1 MGERIGELAALGTA
15 VCWTF
20 TALAFESAGR
30 RVGSLPVNLIRLVV
44 AFVFLSLFGWVRR
57 GLPLP
62 LDATPH
68 AWGWLSLSAL
78 VGFCIGDLC
87 LFRAFV
93 LLGARLSVL
102 LMSLVPPLTAA
113 IGWAFLHERLSRLD
127 MVAMAVTI
135 SGVTWVASERKRGA
149 AGAVAGH
156 RLSGLLLGLGG
167 AVGQAVGLILS
178 KYGMAGYDA
187 FAATQIRVAAGILGF
202 TAIFTVGGV
211 WPKVRAALRDRP
223 AMLRTGLGGFFG
235 PFLGVSLSLVAV
247 QHTLSG
253 VAATIMGIVPVLI
266 IPPSVLILKERISSR
281 AIAGA
286 LLAVSGTV
294 LLFLR

>member
-1 MGERIGELAALGTA
+1 MESRIGELAALGTA
-15 VCWTF
+15 ICWTF

-30 RVGSLPVNLIRLVV
+30 RVGSLPVNIIRLFV
-44 AFVFLSLFGWVRR
+44 AFVFLALFGWIRR

-62 LDATPH
+62 LDASSG

-78 VGFCIGDLC
+78 AGFCVGDLC

-93 LLGARLSVL
+93 LLGARLAVL
-102 LMSLVPPLTAA
+102 VMSLVPPLTAL
-113 IGWAFLHERLSRLD
+113 IGWIFLDERLSRLEL
-127 MVAMAVTI
+127 AGMAVTVA
-135 SGVTWVASERKRGA
+135 GVAWVAAERRRADSGS
-149 AGAVAGH
+149 VAGH
-156 RLSGLLLGLGG
+156 RLLGLLLGFGG
-167 AVGQAVGLILS
+167 AIGQAVGLILS
-178 KYGMAGYDA
+178 KHGMAGYDA

-202 TAIFTVGGV
+202 AVIFTFAGI
-211 WPKVRAALRDRP
+211 WPRVAAALKDRT

-247 QHTLSG
+247 QHTQSG

-266 IPPSVLILKERISSR
+266 IPPSVLILRERVSSR

-286 LLAVSGTV
+286 AIAVAGTM